1 MSEPVQRQPVND
13 PLAITGRE
21 QRTERSVQGGYVGQP
36 NNGSISD
43 FIRGTEGL
51 QQAFAGFSSAVTDLL
66 DTKRTEAIT
75 EGKTA
80 FMAGMTEQEM
90 LKNGDRFF
98 QQGWKTLDTKDKM
111 NTWFA
116 EESIALDQT
125 GKTMTPEGYRTYMMD
140 RRKQLLAGITD
151 PDQKRVAE
159 AAMEEFSPRLASEH
173 MVKHSEYNVEQGRG
187 KLSAALY
194 SGSGIDPNRSVQ
206 DDVVGIPLT
215 PAPVEAIVKYSL
227 EDRDIGIRTL
237 LGEAAG
243 EGSDGMAAVAHVM
256 RNRMTDSRFP
266 SSIRDVALQPKQFST
281 WNNGEG
287 GNQSSFRG
295 IGPGNP
301 LYEKAG
307 RVWDAVM
314 SGRHVDPTHGATH
327 YYAPDQA
334 DPAWVDQESRGN
346 KVRIGGHEFIGR
358 SDTKRNISGG
368 EIRFTGNADPRIN
381 PDLKNVLSYA
391 SGTMGVPL
399 TVQSGYRSPERNA
412 AVGGAKASEHMH
424 GNAAD
429 VSMAGMSPEQRQ
441 QLVRSLQAGGAKR
454 FITYSDS
461 PDMLHVDLKE
471 VPAGQSAFMFDKSK
485 DNMQN
490 APDWFK
496 QISAEPSSVAEP
508 GKGTSTQNFLLTL
521 NQSTLPPEEKASAL
535 ADAMRRQLDEGSSQ
549 LFTDAGGVG
558 MLYRLNAKP
567 AEIDEV
573 LRAQERFK
581 VKQLNKFNA
590 DQVKFQDDIMARAA
604 KLEDRDTILKDIND
618 RVASGEMDD
627 NDARALANS
636 ALSTIRA
643 EREQQDRAKA
653 AEDKEAKN
661 KFTALT
667 NPNLLNEL
675 GGIYQQ
681 IKHDPNFDVMK
692 AQEKATAIAKRYG
705 ATDKDVGQ
713 IVTKM
718 FELDQSRKDSLI
730 KKSEE
735 VSKKA
740 AKDKEVL
747 DKVAAVKAQHW
758 GGQNLDGSVN
768 GVPAKKLLVDA
779 VKQDYAKKWTELAD
793 AGQVSQAEAKT
804 NMIRDT
810 YKELRQHGVIDEEFR
825 AHTEGALLHG
835 ILGKDGKITESA
847 LQAYDAYRALR
858 QTDPQMEYY
867 LAQTITNPDVRRFL
881 ETANTLDDGNLN
893 QEQAMLKAH
902 EIVNDKTRDPN
913 AALQKDGWYQ
923 ATVEKH
929 TKEILD
935 DKTYRGFLATAMG
948 VGDIYAQQRASS
960 AENKSRAANFLGAR
974 ADSYFLQNPYDDPE
988 AILKMAKQDLANSS
1002 HVVMGNLLIGEQDKP
1017 LSKML
1022 FPRDTNLSDDDAKK
1036 AMEMFIHDH
1045 GETLWKQNWSD
1056 RKQSYTGAA
1065 FTAGPGRPA
1074 NPKMP
1079 DVNMVLDAQHGT
1091 IMVDLYKDDKLKEL
1105 VHQPVVLDLAQ
1116 VGEYYKSKTK
1126 AQEPDT
1132 TDKMFNEL
1140 FGKLGRGMKN
1150 LDDYAKTQAEGYEPP
1165 GAAIGR
1171 MIKQ

>member
-51 QQAFAGFSSAVTDLL
+51 QQAFAGFSGAVNDLL

-111 NTWFA
+111 NTWFS

-125 GKTMTPEGYRTYMMD
+125 GKTMTPEGYRQYMMD

-173 MVKHSEYNVEQGRG
+173 MVKHSEYNVQQAGS

-194 SGSGIDPNRSVQ
+194 SGSSIDPNRSVQ
-206 DDVVGIPLT
+206 DDVVGIPLAPT
-215 PAPVEAIVKYSL
+215 PVEAIVKYSP
-227 EDRDIGIRTL
+227 EDRDLGIRTL

-243 EGSDGMAAVAHVM
+243 EGSDGMAAVAHVL

-287 GNQSSFRG
+287 GNQESFRG

-334 DPAWVDQESRGN
+334 DPAWVDQEARGN

-358 SDTKRNISGG
+358 SDAKRSASAG
-368 EIRFTGNADPRIN
+368 EIRFTGNADPRLN
-381 PDLKNVLSYA
+381 DDLKNVLSYA

-429 VSMAGMSPEQRQ
+429 ISMAGMNEQQRQ

-454 FITYSDS
+454 FITYSNS
-461 PDMLHVDLKE
+461 PDMLHVDLKD
-471 VPAGQSAFMFDKSK
+471 VPAGQSAFMYDKSK

-490 APDWFK
+490 APEWFK
-496 QISAEPSSVAEP
+496 QLSAEPSSVAAP
-508 GKGTSTQNFLLTL
+508 AKGTSTQNFLLTL
-521 NQSTLPPEEKASAL
+521 NQSTVPDDVKATAL
-535 ADAMRRQLDEGSSQ
+535 SDAIRRQLDEGSNQ

-558 MLYRLNAKP
+558 MLYKLGAKP

-581 VKQLNKFNA
+581 MKQLNKFNA
-590 DQVKFQDDIMARAA
+590 DQVKFQDDIMARAG
-604 KLEDRDTILKDIND
+604 KLEDRETILKDIEAK
-618 RVASGEMDD
+618 VKSGEMDD
-627 NDARALANS
+627 NDARALAAS

-643 EREQQDRAKA
+643 EREQQDKAKA
-653 AEDKEAKN
+653 AADKAAAD
-661 KFTALT
+661 KFTTLT
-667 NPNLLNEL
+667 NPNMLNEL
-675 GGIYQQ
+675 GGVYQQ

-692 AQEKATAIAKRYG
+692 AQEKAVAIAKRYG
-705 ATDKDVGQ
+705 ATEQDIGK

-718 FELDQSRKDSLI
+718 FDLDQARKDGLI

-747 DKVAAVKAQHW
+747 DKVATVKSQHW
-758 GGQNLDGSVN
+758 GGQNLEGSVN
-768 GVPAKKLLVDA
+768 GVPAKKLLVDS
-779 VKQDYAKKWTELAD
+779 VKADYANKWTEAAN

-804 NMIRDT
+804 SMLRDT

-881 ETANTLDDGNLN
+881 EIANTLDDGNLN

-913 AALQKDGWYQ
+913 AALKHDGWFE
-923 ATVEKH
+923 ATRDQSI
-929 TKEILD
+929 KEVLD
-935 DKTYRGFLATAMG
+935 DKSYQGFIATAFG
-948 VGDIYAQQRASS
+948 TGDIYAQQRASS
-960 AENKSRAANFLGAR
+960 FENKARAANFIAAQ
-974 ADSYFLQNPYDDPE
+974 ADSYFLQNPYDTPE
-988 AILKMAKQDLANSS
+988 AIMKMAKQNLANAS
-1002 HVVMGNLLIGEQDKP
+1002 HLVMGNLLIGEPGKP
-1017 LSKML
+1017 LSKFL
-1022 FPRDTNLSDDDAKK
+1022 FPKDTNLSDDDAKS
-1036 AMEMFIHDH
+1036 AMEMFLRDH

-1056 RKQSYTGAA
+1056 RKESYTSAA
-1065 FTAGPGRPA
+1065 FNAGPGRPA

-1091 IMVDLYKDDKLKEL
+1091 IMVDLYKDDKLREL

-1126 AQEPDT
+1126 AQEPTT

-1140 FGKLGRGMKN
+1140 FGKLGRGTKS
-1150 LDDYAKTQAEGYEPP
+1150 LDDYAKTQADGYEQP